1 MPHYPAWL
9 KEEVDILERSFPRL
23 AVDGKSGPINKK
35 TLMNLLSPKT
45 WDAIK
50 WKAGQLGLKRD
61 FRLVYLP
68 IIISD
73 IDKAYIAGYL
83 DGEGC
88 ITVLRHKR
96 KSGNINYYPYISISN
111 KDLDSLK
118 WINEIIGLGK
128 VRRLTPAKVS
138 ERSKKW
144 RQRPWTWSDCY
155 TYGINNLAACYRFL
169 TDISPFT
176 KVKKEHADLLL
187 EFMEI
192 KANKEPSRAIRDPET
207 GYFVRRLPSKIT
219 QREHEIHDRF
229 RELNSRGWRSY
240 E

>member
-1 MPHYPAWL
+1 MPRGWS
-9 KEEVDILERSFPRL
+9 EEELSILEEQYPRL
-23 AVDGKSGPINKK
+23 SLDGKHGPVTKQSLIESLPNKRSWK
-35 TLMNLLSPKT
+35 S
-45 WDAIK
+45 IK
-50 WKAGQLGLKRD
+50 WKASLLGLKRD
-61 FRLVYLP
+61 FRLVYSSINIP
-68 IIISD
+68 D

-96 KSGNINYYPYISISN
+96 KSGNINYFPYISIAN

-118 WINEIIGLGK
+118 WVVEVTGLGK

-138 ERSKKW
+138 ERSEKW
-144 RQRPWTWSDCY
+144 RQRPWMWSDCY
-155 TYGINNLAACYRFL
+155 TYGINNLASCYRFL
-169 TDISPFT
+169 TDISPFM
-176 KVKKEHADLLL
+176 KVKKEHAELLL

-192 KANKEPSRAIRDPET
+192 KANKEPSGAIRDPET
-207 GYFVRRLPSKIT
+207 GYFIRRLPTEIT
-219 QREHEIHDRF
+219 DREHEIHDRF